1 MNWKDKRVNY
11 KQIGPSAWAIAVLAL
26 TGCAAPIPSPH
37 PDPVAP
43 AAWRQVVP
51 GSVPTEGATTL
62 LPHQGTVAGLSQWWA
77 GLGDSFLL
85 ELIERAQALSPS
97 VSAAKLRMAQA
108 RFSQVQAGAAGG
120 PLAEASLGLSRG
132 ITVIGNPVATGLI
145 AGAQASWEIDLF
157 GGVAANQ
164 QAARSR
170 LEGADA
176 AWHDARVS
184 VAAEVANAY
193 FGLKSCER
201 LAYVT
206 TQQAQS
212 VAESARLTQLLVQAG
227 MASASQG
234 ASALAAKSQA
244 QSALAQVQTQCRA
257 ARTGLMALTGVTEAQ
272 LAPHTAYKA
281 AEGLTPAVAL
291 PTVPTLPA
299 QLLAQRPDVAAAQY
313 EVAAASQDV
322 GVAHAQR
329 YPRLGLSGSVTGTR
343 AHSYAGTDNYLTWSI
358 GPLAISLPLLDGGQR
373 AAASETAVARYDN
386 ATTAYQA
393 SVRKA
398 VMEVE
403 DALSGLQGSAEQAQM
418 ALANAQQI
426 AVVNS
431 AMQAKY
437 DKGLASKIELE
448 DVRRQALSAQATV
461 YNLEL
466 ERLKAWVALYR
477 ALGGGWQ
484 ANLNSPNALKAHSG
498 TNPTPTARAGT

>member
-1 MNWKDKRVNY
+1 MNN
-11 KQIGPSAWAIAVLAL
+11 KQTRASAWAVAVLAL
-26 TGCAAPIPSPH
+26 TGCAAHLPEPQA
-37 PDPVAP
+37 DAMAP
-43 AAWRQVVP
+43 QGWRHAAP
-51 GSVPTEGATTL
+51 GTAPLAAAATL

-77 GLGDSFLL
+77 GLGDRFLL
-85 ELIERAQALSPS
+85 DLIERAQALSPS
-97 VSAAKLRMAQA
+97 VSAAKLRLAQA

-132 ITVIGNPVATGLI
+132 VTVIGNPVATGLI
-145 AGAQASWEIDLF
+145 AGAQASWELDLF
-157 GGVAANQ
+157 GGVQANQ
-164 QAARSR
+164 QAARLR

-201 LAYVT
+201 LAAVT
-206 TQQAQS
+206 SQQAQS

-227 MASASQG
+227 LASASQG
-234 ASALAAKSQA
+234 ASALAARA
-244 QSALAQVQTQCRA
+244 QTHSALAQVQTQCRA
-257 ARTGLMALTGVTEAQ
+257 ARTGLIALTGISEAQ
-272 LAPHTAYKA
+272 LAPHITYKA
-281 AEGLTPAVAL
+281 DQALTPTVAL
-291 PTVPTLPA
+291 PSVPSLPT
-299 QLLAQRPDVAAAQY
+299 QLLAQRPDVLAAQN

-322 GVAHAQR
+322 GVANAQR
-329 YPRLGLSGSVTGTR
+329 YPRLSLSGAITGTR
-343 AHSYAGTDNYLTWSI
+343 AHSYAGSDNFLTWSV

-373 AAASETAVARYDN
+373 AAATDAAVARYEN
-386 ATTAYQA
+386 AASAFRATA
-393 SVRKA
+393 RKA

-403 DALSGLQGSAEQAQM
+403 DALSGLQGSSEQAQM
-418 ALANAQQI
+418 ALTNAQQI
-426 AVVNS
+426 AVVQN

-448 DVRRQALSAQATV
+448 DARRQALSAQATV

-484 ANLNSPNALKAHSG
+484 AADMSAKALNTS
-498 TNPTPTARAGT
+498 PTARAGN